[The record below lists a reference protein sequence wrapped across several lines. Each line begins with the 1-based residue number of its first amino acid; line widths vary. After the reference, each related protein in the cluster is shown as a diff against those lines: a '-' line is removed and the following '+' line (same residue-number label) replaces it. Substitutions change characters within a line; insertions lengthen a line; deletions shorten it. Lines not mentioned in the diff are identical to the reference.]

1 VESSN
6 SIRTR
11 FLELTSFD
19 TGGLGWPTGC
29 AGLER
34 AVRKKKRDQAALCKL
49 EKNEKLAGQGCWVV
63 RAGMKL
69 GREKK
74 KERKERKGVGR
85 LSEIGPKPCFQF
97 SKAFLFFSFESNSKR
112 IQI

>member
-49 EKNEKLAGQGCWVV
+49 EKMRNWPAKVAGLCAQ
-63 RAGMKL
+63 
-69 GREKK
+69 E
-74 KERKERKGVGR
+74 
-85 LSEIGPKPCFQF
+85 
-97 SKAFLFFSFESNSKR
+97 
-112 IQI
+112 

>member
-49 EKNEKLAGQGCWVV
+49 EKNEKLAGQGL
-63 RAGMKL
+63 L
-69 GREKK
+69 GCARRNETRPREEKGKK
-74 KERKERKGVGR
+74 RTKG
-85 LSEIGPKPCFQF
+85 SGPALGNRPKAVF
-97 SKAFLFFSFESNSKR
+97 SIFKSFSIFLV
-112 IQI
+112 